1 MKITATESGQAKAGA
16 RESTGIGILPAGSM
30 QDTRDAECNRRPP
43 TSREEAIGVAM
54 AAVAEIPDVREDLVA
69 DLKAKIERGEYSVRG
84 EDVAEMMLRRMRAD
98 SLR

>member
-1 MKITATESGQAKAGA
+1 MKITATESGQATAGA
-16 RESTGIGILPAGSM
+16 HESTGAGILPAGSG

-54 AAVAEIPDVREDLVA
+54 AAVSGIPDVREDLVA
-69 DLKAKIERGEYSVRG
+69 DLKAKIERGEYSVSG

-98 SLR
+98 SIR